1 MEQISV
7 QMATKANIKDVC
19 ALVDIKA
26 NADEVIRNMNEL
38 AREIEDRVPKEE
50 FQATLGEQS
59 LINEA
64 LCGEYCLG
72 RWLWKSGDLINGF
85 CVPWEI

>member
-50 FQATLGEQS
+50 F
-59 LINEA
+59 
-64 LCGEYCLG
+64 
-72 RWLWKSGDLINGF
+72 
-85 CVPWEI
+85 